1 MTTLMA
7 FSEAVQTDIALLGVF
22 AIVFPAIVVGC
33 IIFAAAQA
41 AAEHQQNVE
50 RRSGRPE

>member
-1 MTTLMA
+1 MATLMA

-33 IIFAAAQA
+33 LIFAAAQA
-41 AAEHQQNVE
+41 AAERQQNVE
-50 RRSGRPE
+50 RKQRRPR